1 MSDKMAPALDAMGR
15 RIRVLRAERG
25 LSCRDLAALIG
36 VSPMAVSK
44 WENGAA
50 PTSTNLLAVARA
62 LGCSVEFLLGDWR
75 RDVADLRLAV
85 RIERDDGTVAADD
98 AYARG
103 FAAAREAAAAALSRL
118 TAQWPHVGPVPPT
131 VRGEWALRDKALPA
145 IRAIRPEEPSA

>member
-75 RDVADLRLAV
+75 RDVAVLRDCIQA
-85 RIERDDGTVAADD
+85 GVAA
-98 AYARG
+98 G
-103 FAAAREAAAAALSRL
+103 VLGHSRASEL
-118 TAQWPHVGPVPPT
+118 LRAFDL
-131 VRGEWALRDKALPA
+131 GER
-145 IRAIRPEEPSA
+145 SNGQ